1 MAKYYKKSRIQYVQS
16 HWGKDFSDIRK
27 EELSFR
33 DTENHFVS
41 MMKRAD
47 WILDDQ
53 TWNDLEMN
61 EVYCKMDRAYSKP
74 GAQVLYNELRTPVFD
89 EKELKRR
96 DRVMDYI
103 LHHQEQRDKLG
114 CIFYSL
120 GRSEYD
126 GACSLLFK
134 GIPKLPEYAS
144 WTNTLAIL
152 MLISLI
158 SIPFFKLSGL
168 MFAVIMFVVNPF
180 YHQKLNRR
188 TEAAMPGVRYIASMI
203 DAAEEIA
210 NLQIPQL
217 EADYGD
223 FFQKCAKKCAPLRK
237 KAGVFGGGGGGD
249 LAGLLEYIQILFLVE
264 DRAYIRCTNLLEEY
278 APVLRVLYRK
288 LGELD
293 ALMAVAS
300 FRRGLRRSAKPVFVE
315 EPQVLR
321 VENIIH
327 PLLERE
333 GVANSLTVEQKNVV
347 ITGSN
352 MSGKS
357 TFLRT
362 IATGALMAQTFYT
375 VCADSYEAS
384 FFNIVTSISPSDD
397 LMGGKSYYMAEAEAL
412 LRMLRV
418 VEEKRTSLLIVD
430 EIFRGTNPIER
441 VAAASSLLRYL
452 GERNTLVIVATH
464 DIEITN
470 KVADQYDSY
479 HFGENVTKEKLDF
492 DYTLK
497 RGVLKAPNGIRI
509 LEYLGYPEEI
519 TEEAYKETGYVGA
532 QPALESEAVP
542 DEGSGEENVTEA
554 GPMAAEE
561 KEDGE
566 NAG

>member
-1 MAKYYKKSRIQYVQS
+1 MANYFKKSRMNYVQS
-16 HWGKDFSDIRK
+16 HWGKDYSDIRK
-27 EELSFR
+27 ADPEFR
-33 DTENHFVS
+33 DTETHFVN

-89 EKELKRR
+89 ETELKRR
-96 DRVMDYI
+96 DRVMDFI
-103 LHHQEQRDKLG
+103 LHHQAERDKLG
-114 CIFYSL
+114 CILYSL

-134 GIPKLPEYAS
+134 GIPKLPEYAG
-144 WTNTLAIL
+144 WTTTLAVM
-152 MLISLI
+152 MLASLI
-158 SIPFFKLSGL
+158 SIPFFHLSGL
-168 MFAVIMFVVNPF
+168 MLAVIMFVVNTF
-180 YHQKLNRR
+180 YHQKLSSRK
-188 TEAAMPGVRYIASMI
+188 EAAMPGVRYIAAMI
-203 DAAEEIA
+203 DAAQAIA
-210 NLQIPQL
+210 DLQIPQL

-223 FFQKCAKKCAPLRK
+223 FFRKCAKKCAPLRK
-237 KAGVFGGGGGGD
+237 RAGTFGHGAGD

-288 LGELD
+288 IGELD
-293 ALMAVAS
+293 ALMSVAS
-300 FRRGLRRSAKPVFVE
+300 FRRGLRRSAKPVFVK
-315 EPQVLR
+315 EPQTLR
-321 VENIIH
+321 VENIVH

-333 GVANSLTVEQKNVV
+333 GVANSLSVDQKNVV

-375 VCADSYEAS
+375 VCADAYEAC

-397 LMGGKSYYMAEAEAL
+397 LIGGKSYYMAEAEAL
-412 LRMLRV
+412 LRMLQV
-418 VEEKRTSLLIVD
+418 VDEERTSLLIVD

-464 DIEITN
+464 DIEITH

-497 RGVLKAPNGIRI
+497 KGVLKAPNGIRI

-519 TEEAYKETGYVGA
+519 TEEAYRETGYIGA
-532 QPALESEAVP
+532 QAASEEIEQP
-542 DEGSGEENVTEA
+542 ND
-554 GPMAAEE
+554 
-561 KEDGE
+561 KEDVE
-566 NAG
+566 NA